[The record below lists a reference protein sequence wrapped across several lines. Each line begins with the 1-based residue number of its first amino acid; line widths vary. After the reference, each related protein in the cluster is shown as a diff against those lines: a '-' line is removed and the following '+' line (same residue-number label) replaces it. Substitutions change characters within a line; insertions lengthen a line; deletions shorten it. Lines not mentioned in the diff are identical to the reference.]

1 MKKILLAL
9 LAFFCT
15 CCMLFIFQAD
25 LLDEVEMKLEEAA
38 FGTVPAIGKEHI
50 PAEDLKNE
58 KYFDGKTL
66 YLDVYLK
73 DLGYTYL
80 FPYKDCAAVWI
91 YGTRELDIDYD
102 GNFKVRIFHD
112 EWSDLG
118 ATAVHVND
126 GYFIKYGKET
136 IKYQVDYKLI
146 VDLVVAANNLRTSK
160 TLFEMSERN
169 RPQFEAILFPEVYNS
184 SS

>member
-1 MKKILLAL
+1 MKKILLVL

-25 LLDEVEMKLEEAA
+25 LFSGVEMELETML
-38 FGTVPAIGKEHI
+38 GTTSVSGKKHI

-112 EWSDLG
+112 KWSDLG
-118 ATAVHVND
+118 AKAIHVDD
-126 GYFIKYGKET
+126 GYFIDYGKGI
-136 IKYQVDYKLI
+136 IKYQVKYDLI
-146 VDLVVAANNLRTSK
+146 VDIVIAANNLRDSK

-169 RPQFEAILFPEVYNS
+169 RPQFEAILFPEACS
-184 SS
+184 SSS